1 MAVKL
6 ASDGWLHVANPSLPG
21 VSSLGVND
29 CDFSGIGNHPGPKG
43 AAGCAKSE
51 KSNQQ
56 MPVVHGL
63 KDLFTYNRAD
73 VAGLGRQGWEGNPAL
88 GGC

>member
-56 MPVVHGL
+56 VPVIHGL
-63 KDLFTYNRAD
+63 KDLFTYNSA
-73 VAGLGRQGWEGNPAL
+73 VLAGLGRQGWEGNPAL